1 MWGRRPG
8 FTTLLRIILEQQVS
22 LASGRAAY
30 RRIEGR
36 IGTVNVACIRK
47 LGQVGIRSLG
57 ITRQKARY
65 CVEVAKA
72 VQENRLNF
80 RRLARAPDEE
90 ARAEL
95 LALTGVGRWTADVY
109 LLMALKRPDIWPP
122 GDVALLIAV
131 HNLRRSTRR
140 PSNEEALQAA
150 EAWRPYRAV
159 ATRILWHGYLSGSLS
174 NPT

>member
-1 MWGRRPG
+1 MWVRRPA

-36 IGTVNVACIRK
+36 IGTV
-47 LGQVGIRSLG
+47 
-57 ITRQKARY
+57 
-65 CVEVAKA
+65 EVAKA
-72 VQENRLNF
+72 VQENRLNLQ
-80 RRLARAPDEE
+80 RLTRAPDEE

-159 ATRILWHGYLSGSLS
+159 ATRILWHGYL
-174 NPT
+174 